1 MLHLNSRFY
10 FDSPH
15 RIFDALPLSTRS
27 YRMYTSFYQIT
38 TFINDPIPR
47 LTRLVGQVRNSL
59 IYN

>member
-38 TFINDPIPR
+38 TFVDDPF
-47 LTRLVGQVRNSL
+47 LRNSL